1 MTPATRPAWQKSIIT
16 LSAVVTTAVILSM
29 LYIGRVVLIPIA
41 MAIFLTFVLSPVVVY
56 LQRRGLARMPAV
68 LLTVATAIGLFLGT
82 TFLITRELAS
92 LSTTLAANTE
102 SIKAKV
108 ASVRSLLIDS
118 TDSPLTLLMD
128 DIDKVINPKKAEP
141 GTTVVMEPRQSS
153 WTPSVG
159 AILGPV
165 TEAFGQAA
173 FSFILVV
180 FMLLAKTDL
189 GDRLFRLLGENQMT
203 VATRAMSDA
212 SDRVSRYLF
221 RQFVV
226 NFSFGLIVA
235 AILFAIG
242 LKYSLLWG
250 FLIFLMRYVPY
261 IGTWLGIIP
270 PVLFAIATGP
280 DWVLPLATG
289 GVIVGL
295 ELIVNNFLEPYLYGK
310 SHGISEVAQLVS
322 AAIWSFLWGPIG
334 LILSGPITTCLLVL
348 GRHAPP
354 FRFLEILLG
363 SQPALSPASA
373 LFQRL
378 ASKDQDEA
386 LRTLQKSFKDRDTL
400 AVFDDVFF
408 PALAQLK
415 ASRLA
420 GQIDAEDDVAVT
432 AVAREVLDDTLEDIR
447 LAPRGDEKLVDRV
460 RVLASP
466 AQDELDRLSLDAMT
480 SQLQAANWEVRVS
493 SVTTLTAELLAD
505 AAAFDPQVIVI
516 GSLPP
521 GGVAHARYLAKRL
534 RQRFPEAHLLIGRW
548 NDGELNAAEW
558 KAAGCDAATASV
570 REALKHLEAWR
581 PTFQTRDAK
590 SPVAPV
596 ALES

>member
-1 MTPATRPAWQKSIIT
+1 MTTATRPAWQKSIIT
-16 LSAVVTTAVILSM
+16 LSAVVTTAIILSI
-29 LYIGRVVLIPIA
+29 LYVGRVVLIPIA
-41 MAIFLTFVLSPVVVY
+41 MAIFLTYVLSPVVVF
-56 LQRRGLARMPAV
+56 LQRRGLGRSPAV
-68 LLTVATAIGLFLGT
+68 ILTVAAALGLFLGT
-82 TFLITRELAS
+82 SFLITRELAS
-92 LSTTLAANTE
+92 LSTTLAANSE

-108 ASVRSLLIDS
+108 ASVRSSLIGS

-128 DIDKVINPKKAEP
+128 DIDKLINPKKEEP
-141 GTTVVMEPRQSS
+141 GATVVMEPRQSS
-153 WTPSVG
+153 WTPSVS
-159 AILGPV
+159 AVLGPV

-189 GDRLFRLLGENQMT
+189 ADRVFRLLGENQMT
-203 VATRAMSDA
+203 VATRAMHDA
-212 SDRVSRYLF
+212 SERVSKYLF
-221 RQFVV
+221 WQFVL

-235 AILFAIG
+235 AVLFGIG

-261 IGTWLGIIP
+261 IGTWIGIIP

-289 GVIVGL
+289 GIIVGMEML
-295 ELIVNNFLEPYLYGK
+295 VNNFLEPYLYGK
-310 SHGISEVAQLVS
+310 SHGISEVAQLIS
-322 AAIWSFLWGPIG
+322 AAIWSFLWGPVG

-348 GRHAPP
+348 GRHAPS

-363 SQPALSPASA
+363 SQPALSPAMA

-386 LRTLQKSFKDRDTL
+386 LRTLQRSMKDRDAI
-400 AVFDDVFF
+400 AVFDDVFL
-408 PALAQLK
+408 PALAQVK
-415 ASRLA
+415 TSRIS
-420 GQIDAEDDVAVT
+420 GQIDPEDDVAVT
-432 AVAREVLDDTLEDIR
+432 AVAREILDDTLEEIR
-447 LAPRGDEKLVDRV
+447 PAPRGDEEFTERV
-460 RVLASP
+460 RILASP
-466 AQDELDRLSLDAMT
+466 AQDELDRLSLDAVI
-480 SQLQAANWEVRVS
+480 SQLPAAHWEVRVS

-534 RQRFPEAHLLIGRW
+534 RQRFPDAHLLVGRW
-548 NDGELNAAEW
+548 NDEQLNATEW
-558 KAAGCDAATASV
+558 EAAGCNASAGSV
-570 REALKHLEAWR
+570 RDAVKHLEAWR
-581 PTFQTRDAK
+581 PIFQERDEAMK
-590 SPVAPV
+590 VGV
-596 ALES
+596 